1 MHAGSA
7 AKRMCLREFNQA
19 IDNTQPGKFPPGK
32 GPVRGGGQNVCFSC
46 LAIFIVR
53 THARPQNSGF
63 CKIASRI
70 SGSLPALATAG
81 SDGRWHFFPPRHTQL
96 WLLQQK
102 AWPRNCWS
110 RRNAGT
116 ALYRRACFRKIAEVY
131 DALRVE
137 IHAFS
142 MMSVLVRHR
151 STISD
156 IVSFES
162 MACSFNELIR
172 SAGSLN

>member
-1 MHAGSA
+1 M
-7 AKRMCLREFNQA
+7 
-19 IDNTQPGKFPPGK
+19 
-32 GPVRGGGQNVCFSC
+32 
-46 LAIFIVR
+46 
-53 THARPQNSGF
+53 RPQNSGNPR
-63 CKIASRI
+63 IASRI

-81 SDGRWHFFPPRHTQL
+81 SGGRWLFFCSSSTQL
-96 WLLQQK
+96 WLKTTKGMGPEMLE
-102 AWPRNCWS
+102 PME
-110 RRNAGT
+110 RRNRPLT
-116 ALYRRACFRKIAEVY
+116 ARKKIHRKFKIPEVY

-162 MACSFNELIR
+162 MACSFSDCSK